1 MKAKYGQ
8 SFADFLAWPE
18 DEDFGGFEDGGQ
30 AADHNP
36 DADGGY
42 KQTLAVEQVEE
53 EAATVIQT
61 SFRGHRARV
70 VVGEIRVNKA
80 ATTIQS
86 SYRGHK
92 AREAAAQKRLA
103 MAASVDPAEVKRYT
117 ALLASYFAVHAP
129 GKKTA
134 ADLEPIAERCAS
146 TGHAFL
152 NGPLKRLYGQSI
164 NEFQSKAEANPKPEA
179 DPNEDFGG
187 FGNDVEADVEPT
199 VASETEILAQLK
211 GYYGKHAP
219 GTKTDTE
226 LQAIANRVFQ
236 TGTSR
241 LNAPML
247 KKYGESFDEYVAGSK
262 GAAGTSDSQKSVEH
276 HMADLK
282 AYYDRHAP
290 GTKSDADLLPVARH
304 CANDGTAWLDSPLKR
319 KYGVSF
325 SEFHKVTAKEFKPS
339 ARPMRRKGSAVY
351 AIESGSDTY
360 LEQLKGYYQ
369 KNAPGTKSTA
379 DLKPIAE
386 HCVAKGGTSWLDKAL
401 TAKYGQSF
409 SEFLAA
415 QAAQPAGERAKFA
428 EPASGDSAGGAT
440 VSSLPPD
447 VAGYFTMIEGF
458 YRKHA
463 HGTKTFADIKAM
475 AEHCVGDGNGIDWI
489 NLPLKEKYGESMT
502 EFLATGGAAA
512 VVEDVEEDIYGEA
525 TFADTDTSSDP
536 TEAAATIAGGDDQ
549 PLYGNDEAIAQADA
563 ATTGDQPVYGNDE
576 AIGQAAAADAGNQL
590 HAGTLAKISAIK
602 VSHPNNLAMKHFSVD
617 YFNSLATDEEKSG
630 LLQCVNSGVEN
641 ADSGMGCYAMQP
653 KDYDRFKPF
662 FSKVLAEYHKVAED
676 AKHANDWSLD
686 GVDGLPA
693 SGKLDLTALGLPEL
707 SMRVRT
713 GRNLKE
719 FPLPGAM
726 TKEDRINLETKMCAA
741 FEKLKAM
748 PEFGGGYNSLT
759 PGHADHIDDDA
770 YSQLIVEHIMFKDMA
785 ADTYLAAAGIAS
797 DWPYGRG
804 CYVSE
809 DRGFV
814 IWVGEEDHL
823 RIMCMKK
830 AAVLNDVFD
839 RLKAALDVV
848 NAIEGLEFAHSDD
861 YGVVTSCPT
870 NLGTGMRASVHIPI
884 PNLTADG
891 TDAKAKVICKP
902 LGLSVRGT
910 GGEHT
915 PIGKDGTCDISPSA
929 RFCITEAEIITALYT
944 GLKLL
949 KEEEAKAGPAQP
961 PDAGNQLHAGT
972 LAKISAIKVSHP
984 NNLAM
989 KHFSVDY
996 FNSLATDEEKS
1007 GLLQCVNSGVE
1018 NADSGMGCYAMQPKD
1033 YDRFKP
1039 FFSKVL
1045 AEYHKVAEDAKHA
1058 NDWSLDG
1065 VDGLPAS
1072 GKLDL
1077 TALGLPELSMRVRT
1091 GRNLKEFP
1099 LPGAMTKE
1107 DRINLETK
1115 MCAAFEKLKAMP
1127 EFGGGYNSLTPGH
1140 ADHIDDDAYSQLIV
1154 EHIMFKDMAADTY
1167 LAAAGIASDWPY
1179 GRGCYVSEDRGFVIW
1194 VGEEDHLRIMC
1205 MKKAAV
1211 LNDVFDRL
1219 KAALDVVNAI
1229 EGLEFAH
1236 SDDYGVVTSCP
1247 TNLGT
1252 GMRASV
1258 HIPIPNLT
1266 ADGTDAKAKVICKP
1280 LGLSVRGT
1288 GGEHTPIG
1296 KDGTCDISPS
1306 ARFCITEAEI
1316 ITALY
1321 TGLKLLKEEEAKAGP
1336 AQPPTPVMSE
1346 TEILGH
1352 LTGYYAKHAPGTK
1365 TDAELQ
1371 GVAGRVYRGGSVR
1384 LNAPM
1389 KKKYGE
1395 SFDEFVAGARATAAS
1410 TAGGASADVPPA
1422 MASTAS
1428 KSPVVVSE
1436 ATLVAQLAAYYA
1448 QHAPGEKSEDALAKI
1463 AVRVMQTSTE
1473 RLNGPMKKKYGQSFD
1488 EFVAI
1493 DMYTKKLTAF
1503 YAKHAPGTKSDKDI
1517 QPIAQRCA
1525 KTDATWLDAPMTKK
1539 YGQSFSDFAVDL
1551 EKNRT
1556 IVLQQLVAFYAKHG
1570 IQVGDKVDV
1579 LNKGTGTVRFVGAH
1593 HVSGEPRIGV
1603 ELDNPTGKTNG
1614 TVKGHVYFTCK
1625 DLHGEL
1631 CKPKKVTA
1639 TVTKSE
1645 ADLAP
1650 VADRCSRSGSAWM
1663 DAELKTKY
1671 GQSFTEFVAS
1681 Q

>member
-961 PDAGNQLHAGT
+961 P
-972 LAKISAIKVSHP
+972 
-984 NNLAM
+984 
-989 KHFSVDY
+989 
-996 FNSLATDEEKS
+996 
-1007 GLLQCVNSGVE
+1007 
-1018 NADSGMGCYAMQPKD
+1018 
-1033 YDRFKP
+1033 
-1039 FFSKVL
+1039 
-1045 AEYHKVAEDAKHA
+1045 
-1058 NDWSLDG
+1058 
-1065 VDGLPAS
+1065 
-1072 GKLDL
+1072 
-1077 TALGLPELSMRVRT
+1077 
-1091 GRNLKEFP
+1091 
-1099 LPGAMTKE
+1099 
-1107 DRINLETK
+1107 
-1115 MCAAFEKLKAMP
+1115 
-1127 EFGGGYNSLTPGH
+1127 
-1140 ADHIDDDAYSQLIV
+1140 
-1154 EHIMFKDMAADTY
+1154 
-1167 LAAAGIASDWPY
+1167 
-1179 GRGCYVSEDRGFVIW
+1179 
-1194 VGEEDHLRIMC
+1194 
-1205 MKKAAV
+1205 
-1211 LNDVFDRL
+1211 
-1219 KAALDVVNAI
+1219 
-1229 EGLEFAH
+1229 
-1236 SDDYGVVTSCP
+1236 
-1247 TNLGT
+1247 
-1252 GMRASV
+1252 
-1258 HIPIPNLT
+1258 
-1266 ADGTDAKAKVICKP
+1266 
-1280 LGLSVRGT
+1280 
-1288 GGEHTPIG
+1288 
-1296 KDGTCDISPS
+1296 
-1306 ARFCITEAEI
+1306 
-1316 ITALY
+1316 
-1321 TGLKLLKEEEAKAGP
+1321 
-1336 AQPPTPVMSE
+1336 TPVMSE